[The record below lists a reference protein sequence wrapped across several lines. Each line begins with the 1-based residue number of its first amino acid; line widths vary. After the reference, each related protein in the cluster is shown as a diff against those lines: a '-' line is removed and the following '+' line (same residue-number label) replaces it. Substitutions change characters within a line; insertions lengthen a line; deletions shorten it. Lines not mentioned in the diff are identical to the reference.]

1 MVTHKVSQHFCGQRV
16 SLEPWFYFLLLL
28 RMSDLDFQISAASE
42 LIASGHH
49 VCPPQPNPASLYL
62 KSAFVRAIWTP
73 KQTSHFNSLL
83 QQQHIWGEK
92 KPKQKH
98 NISHN
103 YNRSSISVVIDS
115 CILALVG
122 RFSLG
127 KSEIQQISVRIWS
140 PTEHWNSFNMREV
153 EAASGAAAGSF

>member
-92 KPKQKH
+92 KPKPEH

-103 YNRSSISVVIDS
+103 YNSQFDQRGDWQLHLGSRWPLFFGKEWNPTDIS
-115 CILALVG
+115 AYM
-122 RFSLG
+122 
-127 KSEIQQISVRIWS
+127 IS
-140 PTEHWNSFNMREV
+140 HWTLELF
-153 EAASGAAAGSF
+153 